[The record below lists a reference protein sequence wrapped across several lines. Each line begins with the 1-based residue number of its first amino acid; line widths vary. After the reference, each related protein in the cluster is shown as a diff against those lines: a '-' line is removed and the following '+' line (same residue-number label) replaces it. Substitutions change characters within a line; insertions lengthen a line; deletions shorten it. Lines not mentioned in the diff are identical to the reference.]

1 MKIKSSL
8 LKKAIS
14 VAKSALPVRAAEPKF
29 DAIWFDCSGKCL
41 SVSGINSDGTRHE
54 ATVDCEEESTWS
66 FSLASALVA
75 NAVCSM
81 PQHEEIEFFVEK
93 NKCVLKNSLGEM
105 KIPVLNVD
113 QVDFKNRTP
122 ELFFECPRQSLTKA
136 LQACK
141 FAELSVKGV
150 GTENTSLSSRGGSVF
165 MFCRS
170 SSAGALAEICQSD
183 VDKKVYIDMQ
193 RFRRSLAACDG
204 EAVSFFADETSCR
217 IECDAEGMSISA
229 EFMQAPSHKISIDSM
244 ARLDLVA
251 EAAVEDA
258 SLARSAVAQASVLKL
273 PEHCSV
279 KMGFQDGG
287 ILVESETMNGM
298 SSFLIPAKCE
308 SSRNVLAF
316 VEAIERGLA
325 IIGSSGDSVRLAVLA
340 HQGEDKVVMLEN
352 ETKTIRLFS
361 ATMERT

>member
-1 MKIKSSL
+1 MKIKASL
-8 LKKAIS
+8 LKKAVS
-14 VAKSALPVRAAEPKF
+14 VARSALPVRAAEPKF
-29 DAIWFDCSGKCL
+29 DAIWFDCAGKCL
-41 SVSGINSDGTRHE
+41 SVSGVNSDGTRHE
-54 ATVDCEEESTWS
+54 ATVDCNEESTWS

-75 NAVCSM
+75 NAIGSM
-81 PQHEEIEFFVEK
+81 PQEEEIEFFVDE

-113 QVDFKNRTP
+113 RIDFKNRTP

-141 FAELSVKGV
+141 FAELSVKGI
-150 GTENTSLSSRGGSVF
+150 GTENTSFSSRGGSVF

-204 EAVSFFADETSCR
+204 EAVSFFADESFCR
-217 IECDAEGMSISA
+217 IECDYEGISISA
-229 EFMQAPSHKISIDSM
+229 EFMQAPGHAINIDSM
-244 ARLDLVA
+244 ARLDLAA
-251 EAAVEDA
+251 EAFVENA
-258 SLARSAVAQASVLKL
+258 SLAKSAVAQASVLRL

-279 KMGFQDGG
+279 KMGFKDGG

-308 SSRNVLAF
+308 SERTVLAF

-325 IIGSSGDSVRLAVLA
+325 IIGSGGASVRLAVLA
-340 HQGEDKVVMLEN
+340 REDEDKAVMLEN
-352 ETKTIRLFS
+352 ESKTIRLFS